1 MNPLRQAA
9 TRLARPAFRTQIISR
24 PTTATKSFSSTP
36 RILAST
42 TAAKTGDHA
51 SEHADHG
58 HGHESH
64 YDPPGGWLWG
74 LRPGEKA
81 PREGWE
87 IPFYV
92 ICAGYVVAV
101 IAYTMKE
108 DTSYVFSFRE
118 AIAEAGQELGSANKR
133 HRIQTWALEEAR
145 RRLEKEGLLEDP
157 DTKSS

>member
-9 TRLARPAFRTQIISR
+9 TRLTRPAFRTQIISR
-24 PTTATKSFSSTP
+24 PTTAARSFSTTP
-36 RILAST
+36 QILAST
-42 TAAKTGDHA
+42 AAAKTGDH
-51 SEHADHG
+51 SSDHAEHG

-74 LRPGEKA
+74 LRPGEKYE
-81 PREGWE
+81 REGWE

-92 ICAGYVVAV
+92 MCAGYVVAV

-108 DTSYVFSFRE
+108 DTS
-118 AIAEAGQELGSANKR
+118 
-133 HRIQTWALEEAR
+133 IQTWALEEAR

-157 DTKSS
+157 DTPAG